1 VKALT
6 LSPIFA
12 FQTAMMTSQIAK
24 PIIACTMYRKDDP
37 AQGSALPKMALTSAY
52 LQAIMRAGGIPIM
65 LPLGLS
71 EADLKTVLAHADG
84 VLLPGGGDMH
94 PRYYGEPM
102 SQQIKSLDEDR
113 DQIEWMVTKYT
124 VEQEMPL
131 LAICRGIQVLN
142 VALGGSLWVDIPS
155 QMPGGMNHDFDEDH
169 PPDYLAHDVVVE
181 PATLLAEVLGVT
193 ETAVNSL
200 HHQGIKDLAPE
211 LRSSAVSS
219 DGLIEGV
226 EIPGHPF
233 AVGVQWHPE
242 WMMNESTAMVNL
254 FARFVQAAGNGRL

>member
-1 VKALT
+1 VKAST

-12 FQTAMMTSQIAK
+12 FQVGMMQSQITK

-37 AQGSALPKMALTSAY
+37 PQGSMLPKMALTSAY
-52 LQAIMRAGGIPIM
+52 LQAIIQARGIPIM
-65 LPLGLS
+65 LPLGLA
-71 EADLKTVLAHADG
+71 EADLMTVLAHADG
-84 VLLPGGGDMH
+84 ILLPGGGDMH
-94 PRYYGEPM
+94 PRYYDEPM
-102 SQQIKSLDEDR
+102 SDQIKSLDEDR
-113 DQIEWMVTKYT
+113 DRIEWLVTKYA
-124 VEQEMPL
+124 VEQEVPL

-142 VALGGSLWVDIPS
+142 VALGGSLWADIPS
-155 QMPGGMNHDFDEDH
+155 QMPGGMNHDFDKGH

-181 PATLLAEVLGVT
+181 PGTLLAEVLGAT

-211 LRSSAVSS
+211 LCSSAVSP

-242 WMMNESTAMVNL
+242 WMVNESAAMVNL
-254 FARFVQAAGNGRL
+254 FDRFVKAASNGRL